1 MSAIISAHQ
10 IGRSF
15 GARHLFEDATV
26 TINDDQ
32 KIGVIGRN
40 GAGKSTFF
48 RMVLGEE
55 SPDEGE
61 IIIRGGAVIAHLEQ
75 HDPWSVEEGVL
86 EFMMRHT
93 EAEHWQCARTLAR
106 FGFREEQLEE
116 PIEAFSGGYRM
127 RIKLA
132 SMLVREP
139 DFLML
144 DEPTNYLD
152 LNTQL
157 ILEDFLTSFRGGYM
171 VISHDREFIK
181 RTTNHTLEVADGGLF
196 LFPGPLED
204 YFEFVAEEKARKQRE
219 AKNVEARRK
228 HLQAFVDR
236 FGAKASKATQAQSRV
251 KQLEKLQPIEIKNKI
266 SNVRMKVPDVT
277 PSRGLILTTEEL
289 TCGYGETVIL
299 SDLDMKIPA
308 GEKFA
313 IVGENG
319 QGKTTFLKTLSGDLP
334 PVHGSYRWTPEKR
347 IGYYAQHV
355 NETLR
360 EEESVMEALTRFA
373 PANTPKQELL
383 AMAGSFLFRDEDL
396 KKKVR
401 VLSGGERSRLIIAGL
416 LLGRYDVLL
425 LDEPTNHLDFE
436 TVEALGDGLSR
447 YQGTVFFVSHDRTFV
462 KTLATNILEVQ
473 DGTVRNYPGSY
484 DDYVYSL
491 EGSLAGGKGGPAGSS
506 APGSRGS
513 GKSGESGKKKQKA
526 HSLAGGKLDKRLEK
540 DTPDKGRSSGESRAA
555 KKRSSADE
563 SEASEGKGAPEPG
576 RVANEAD
583 SASPS
588 PPERKTVSRA
598 EAETATGGH
607 GAEQKKA
614 IRKQRIVVRD
624 AEAALEKL
632 NQEKTALE
640 EKLSREFSKEIS
652 DRLMELQSKLES
664 AEQTW
669 VQAEEELQRLENP

>member
-55 SPDEGE
+55 HPDEGE
-61 IIIRGGAVIAHLEQ
+61 IIIRKGAVIAHLEQ
-75 HDPWSVEEGVL
+75 HDPWTLDEGIL
-86 EFMMRHT
+86 DFMMRHT
-93 EAEHWQCARTLAR
+93 GAEHWQCARTLAR
-106 FGFREEQLEE
+106 FGFREDQLEE

-132 SMLVREP
+132 CMLVQEP

-157 ILEDFLTSFRGGYM
+157 ILENFLNTFRGGYM

-181 RTTNHTLEVADGGLF
+181 RTTDNTLEVADGGLF

-204 YFEFVAEEKARKQRE
+204 YFEFVAEEKERKARE
-219 AKNVEARRK
+219 ARNVEARRK

-251 KQLEKLQPIEIKNKI
+251 KQLEKLQPIEIKNKV
-266 SNVRMKVPDVT
+266 SNVRMKVPDVAI
-277 PSRGLILTTEEL
+277 SRGLILTTDKL
-289 TCGYGETVIL
+289 NCGYEDVSIL
-299 SDLDMKIPA
+299 ANIDMKIPA

-319 QGKTTFLKTLSGDLP
+319 QGKTTFLKTLSGELE
-334 PVHGSYRWTPEKR
+334 PVKGSYRWTPEKK

-360 EEESVMEALTRFA
+360 ESESVFEALTRFA
-373 PANTPKQELL
+373 PPNTAKQELL

-396 KKKVR
+396 KKKVK

-436 TVEALGDGLSR
+436 TVEALGDGLAR

-462 KTLATNILEVQ
+462 KTLATSILEVESGQ
-473 DGTVRNYPGSY
+473 VRNYPGNY
-484 DDYVYSL
+484 DDYVYAL
-491 EGSLAGGKGGPAGSS
+491 EASFHEGKKSGGKDSSGKGKSSAKSDAVSGGKLNRSLAADHSDKGRPASSEDSGTAGGATKTSNKDHSSGNAKSQDSGSEKGQPD
-506 APGSRGS
+506 
-513 GKSGESGKKKQKA
+513 GKSGGASAPEKVA
-526 HSLAGGKLDKRLEK
+526 ALATKV
-540 DTPDKGRSSGESRAA
+540 GEGVPA
-555 KKRSSADE
+555 SAD
-563 SEASEGKGAPEPG
+563 
-576 RVANEAD
+576 
-583 SASPS
+583 
-588 PPERKTVSRA
+588 
-598 EAETATGGH
+598 
-607 GAEQKKA
+607 QKKA

-624 AEAALEKL
+624 AEQAMEKLTTEKEALESSLAQNYSKEESDKL
-632 NQEKTALE
+632 QKVQKKLDEAEQVWIRAAEELGALE
-640 EKLSREFSKEIS
+640 
-652 DRLMELQSKLES
+652 
-664 AEQTW
+664 A
-669 VQAEEELQRLENP
+669 

>member
-55 SPDEGE
+55 HPDEGE
-61 IIIRGGAVIAHLEQ
+61 IIIRKGAVIAHLEQ
-75 HDPWSVEEGVL
+75 HDPWSLEEGIL
-86 EFMMRHT
+86 DFMMRHT
-93 EAEHWQCARTLAR
+93 GAEHWQCARTLAK
-106 FGFREEQLEE
+106 FGFREDQMEE

-132 SMLVREP
+132 CMLVREP

-157 ILEDFLTSFRGGYM
+157 ILEDFLNSFRGGYM

-181 RTTNHTLEVADGGLF
+181 RTTDNTLEVADGSLF

-204 YFEFVAEEKARKQRE
+204 YFEFVAEEKERKARE

-251 KQLEKLQPIEIKNKI
+251 KQLEKLKPIEIKNKI
-266 SNVRMKVPDVT
+266 SNVRMKIPDVSI
-277 PSRGLILTTEEL
+277 SRGLILTTEKL
-289 TCGYGETVIL
+289 TCGYGDISIL
-299 SDLDMKIPA
+299 KDIEMKIPA

-319 QGKTTFLKTLSGDLP
+319 QGKTTFLKTLSGEIPALD
-334 PVHGSYRWTPEKR
+334 GSYRWTPEKR

-360 EEESVMEALTRFA
+360 ENETVMEALTRFA
-373 PANTPKQELL
+373 PPNTPKQELL
-383 AMAGSFLFRDEDL
+383 AMAGSFLFRDEEL
-396 KKKVR
+396 KKKVK

-436 TVEALGDGLSR
+436 TVEALGDGLAR

-462 KTLATNILEVQ
+462 KTLATSILEVEA
-473 DGTVRNYPGSY
+473 GRVRNYPGSY

-491 EGSLAGGKGGPAGSS
+491 ETEYRESQSGGGKKNKSSAQANPAGSAS
-506 APGSRGS
+506 KPASE
-513 GKSGESGKKKQKA
+513 KSDAVS
-526 HSLAGGKLDKRLEK
+526 GGKLDRSLSK
-540 DTPDKGRSSGESRAA
+540 DHSDKGRPESNETKKNTSTVDAPASASSNGKSSGAGA
-555 KKRSSADE
+555 NLSSGDL
-563 SEASEGKGAPEPG
+563 
-576 RVANEAD
+576 
-583 SASPS
+583 
-588 PPERKTVSRA
+588 
-598 EAETATGGH
+598 
-607 GAEQKKA
+607 KKA
-614 IRKQRIVVRD
+614 IRKQRTVVRD
-624 AEAALEKL
+624 AEQALENL
-632 NQEKTALE
+632 NKEKEALE
-640 EKLSREFSKEIS
+640 LKLSQEYSKESS
-652 DRLMELQSKLES
+652 DRLLELQSLLADAEQKWIQAAEELSSLES
-664 AEQTW
+664 
-669 VQAEEELQRLENP
+669 

>member
-1 MSAIISAHQ
+1 MAAGPICSNNHTCAVRRFFHHCKRYQFMSAIISAHQ

-15 GARHLFEDATV
+15 GARHLFEEATV

-55 SPDEGE
+55 HPDEGE
-61 IIIRGGAVIAHLEQ
+61 IIIRKGAVIAHLEQ
-75 HDPWSVEEGVL
+75 HDPWSLDEGIL
-86 EFMMRHT
+86 DFMIRHT

-106 FGFREEQLEE
+106 FGFREDQMEE

-132 SMLVREP
+132 CMLVREP

-157 ILEDFLTSFRGGYM
+157 ILEEFLNTFRGGYM

-181 RTTNHTLEVADGGLF
+181 RTTDNTLEVADGGLF

-204 YFEFVAEEKARKQRE
+204 YFEFVAEEKARKARE

-251 KQLEKLQPIEIKNKI
+251 KQLEKLKPIEIKNKI
-266 SNVRMKVPDVT
+266 SNVRMKVPDVAI
-277 PSRGLILTTEEL
+277 SRGLILTTENL
-289 TCGYGETVIL
+289 NCGYGDISIL
-299 SDLDMKIPA
+299 ENVEMKIPA

-319 QGKTTFLKTLSGDLP
+319 QGKTTFLKTLAGELP
-334 PVHGSYRWTPEKR
+334 VISGSYRWTPEKK

-360 EEESVMEALTRFA
+360 DNETVMEALTRFA
-373 PANTPKQELL
+373 PPNTAKQELL
-383 AMAGSFLFRDEDL
+383 AMAGSFLFRDEEL
-396 KKKVR
+396 KKKVK

-416 LLGRYDVLL
+416 LLGRYDVLM

-436 TVEALGDGLSR
+436 TVEALGDGLAR

-462 KTLATNILEVQ
+462 KTLATSILEVQ
-473 DGTVRNYPGSY
+473 SGEVRNYPGTY
-484 DDYVYSL
+484 DDYVYAL
-491 EGSLAGGKGGPAGSS
+491 EASFHEGGQNPKDKGGKSSGGA
-506 APGSRGS
+506 
-513 GKSGESGKKKQKA
+513 KA
-526 HSLAGGKLDKRLEK
+526 ASVSGGKLQRSLSQDHS
-540 DTPDKGRSSGESRAA
+540 DKGRPDGSESSESPQ
-555 KKRSSADE
+555 KKPEAVATAELSSADL
-563 SEASEGKGAPEPG
+563 
-576 RVANEAD
+576 
-583 SASPS
+583 
-588 PPERKTVSRA
+588 
-598 EAETATGGH
+598 
-607 GAEQKKA
+607 KKA
-614 IRKQRIVVRD
+614 VRKQRIVVRD
-624 AEAALEKL
+624 AEQALEAL
-632 NQEKTALE
+632 NRKKESLE
-640 EKLSREFSKEIS
+640 SNLASQYTKEDSEKLQDVQKELI
-652 DRLMELQSKLES
+652 S
-664 AEQTW
+664 AEQVW
-669 VQAEEELQRLENP
+669 IQAAEELAKLEN